1 MRAAVRKKKVRMCTK
16 ERKKRLKLMIFLIF
30 RYFLALLF
38 CSLICGPHLFIFI
51 EEKLPSLCVIEA
63 NCNRLHTCIDGTC
76 LRYFPAKPANKT
88 KCHSR
93 CLKDLKL
100 YEEKYYRQ
108 EIGNIIFFDTDI
120 FDHCLL
126 GYKQTNGLRSSY
138 DNDFYSKLHFENIK
152 NRELL
157 KSWIIALC
165 VFT

>member
-1 MRAAVRKKKVRMCTK
+1 MCTK

-38 CSLICGPHLFIFI
+38 CSLICARMIYFV